1 MSYIQY
7 NHQCSSIED
16 DGWARAGVGR
26 GVVNQKLLAPGGRW
40 LQTNKQTKKGAFK
53 QKHNGIIHLRHFEEV
68 SGSILIIETLQFL
81 FVFILKSSKNGQI
94 YHPRLGEARIQAAS
108 H

>member
-16 DGWARAGVGR
+16 DGRARVGVGR
-26 GVVNQKLLAPGGRW
+26 GVVDHKLLAPGGRW
-40 LQTNKQTKKGAFK
+40 LQTKKLTKKGVFK

-68 SGSILIIETLQFL
+68 SGSSIILIRDPSIPFCFHLEIF
-81 FVFILKSSKNGQI
+81 
-94 YHPRLGEARIQAAS
+94 
-108 H
+108 